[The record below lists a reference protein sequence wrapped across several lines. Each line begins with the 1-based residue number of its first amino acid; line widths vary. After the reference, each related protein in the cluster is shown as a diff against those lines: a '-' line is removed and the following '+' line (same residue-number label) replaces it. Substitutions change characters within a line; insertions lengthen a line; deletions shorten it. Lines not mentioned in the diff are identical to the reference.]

1 MTKQG
6 FDKEK
11 VRAPE
16 LGERSVTLPELAELV
31 RPPQSRP
38 PMWVWVSIF
47 VVAVIVLLVIM
58 IRSGAR
64 TMGMGGLFILPI
76 MLMSVFMMMRNRG
89 AGGANEKARP
99 AALAQSRVDYARKL
113 DELREDVHEGALAQA
128 REIAYHHPNPTEGAL
143 LTLIGTA
150 RMWERSP
157 NDRNFGHVRIGVG
170 VTGLRT
176 RIQPPQKVP
185 PPEFRETATA
195 IAARDFLLS
204 QNVVHDVARPL
215 HLFDQMGWTFFTA
228 ADDQRPTVQG
238 LLRSMVCQLCAFHGP
253 DVVRL
258 AVVTDDEAA
267 WRWAKWLPHLAD
279 PVLVDASGPV
289 RMLYPDVGDF
299 MERHGGELHARGP
312 WSARM
317 EGMPAP
323 DEHLVVVVDSPGA
336 NCAPLLGVLKSGEL
350 GQAVDAVGFSGLCV
364 LEATGDTFSAL
375 ATSATAFVLDDE
387 GDLLRAEEVL

>member
-11 VRAPE
+11 VRSPE
-16 LGERSVTLPELAELV
+16 LGERSLTLPELAELV

-38 PMWVWVSIF
+38 PMWVWILVF
-47 VVAVIVLLVIM
+47 VIAVVTLLVIM

-89 AGGANEKARP
+89 GGQNEKARP
-99 AALAQSRVDYARKL
+99 AALAASRVDYARTL
-113 DELREDVHEGALAQA
+113 DELREDVHEGARAQA
-128 REIAYHHPNPTEGAL
+128 REIAYHHPNPSEGAL
-143 LTLIGTA
+143 LTLVGTA

-170 VTGLRT
+170 VTRLRT
-176 RIQPPQKVP
+176 KILPPQKVP

-195 IAARDFLLS
+195 IAARDFLLT

-215 HLFDQMGWTFFTA
+215 HLFDQMGWSFFTA
-228 ADDQRPTVQG
+228 EDDQRPIVQG
-238 LLRSMVCQLCAFHGP
+238 LLRAMVCQLCAFHGP

-258 AVVTDDEAA
+258 AIISDDEAA
-267 WRWAKWLPHLAD
+267 WQGAKWLPHVGD

-289 RMLYPDVGDF
+289 RMIYSDVSEF
-299 MERHGGELHARGP
+299 MDRHGTALQSKGP

-317 EGMPAP
+317 EGMPPP
-323 DEHLVVVVDSPGA
+323 DDHMVVVVDLPGA
-336 NCAPLLGVLKSGEL
+336 NCAPLLGVLKSGDL
-350 GQAVDAVGFSGLCV
+350 GEPVDAMGFAGLCV

-375 ATSATAFVLDDE
+375 ATSATAFVLDDQAS
-387 GDLLRAEEVL
+387 LLRAEEVL